1 MADKHINA
9 FYFALRT
16 KPRKFR
22 NHDGQRNMALLFC
35 LCKSGHSPVYAYAE
49 WRECVVFAFIIVAE
63 VFLGTCP

>member
-22 NHDGQRNMALLFC
+22 NYDGQRNMALLFC